1 MKNILGIIIF
11 FIGFSLCVLLF
22 ELIMSWLVLLVIHLF
37 TGINN
42 ISDILFANIRFL
54 NVKVITILILNNVLF
69 FISILFWY
77 IAELFS
83 DRVGGRNPS
92 LLERLIK
99 IIGFWIFTIPLLVKW
114 LLGAFIYYIKYK
126 LK

>member
-1 MKNILGIIIF
+1 MKNKLGIIIF

-42 ISDILFANIRFL
+42 TSDILFANIRFL
-54 NVKVITILILNNVLF
+54 DVKVITILILNNVLF